1 AIYDQYQKGY
11 KVFIDLSTIHE
22 FETKFPVLSKY
33 VKKYG
38 KKLMVYPGA
47 HFTIGG
53 IRVNI
58 RGESNIV
65 GLYAIGEVSDSGLHG
80 ANRLASN
87 SLAEGLVFGINISRY
102 IDKWEGLDVNDGEI
116 YDIRLKENGNTID
129 IDSIRNLN
137 WSNLGIVRN
146 KEKLEKLMEI
156 YENLDTRSFSES
168 SNAILVSLL
177 SAKAAL
183 LRNESRGAHYRE
195 DFPNK
200 SKMWDGKRIYFRVR
214 END

>member
-1 AIYDQYQKGY
+1 
-11 KVFIDLSTIHE
+11 
-22 FETKFPVLSKY
+22 
-33 VKKYG
+33 
-38 KKLMVYPGA
+38 
-47 HFTIGG
+47 
-53 IRVNI
+53 
-58 RGESNIV
+58 
-65 GLYAIGEVSDSGLHG
+65 
-80 ANRLASN
+80 
-87 SLAEGLVFGINISRY
+87 
-102 IDKWEGLDVNDGEI
+102 
-116 YDIRLKENGNTID
+116 
-129 IDSIRNLN
+129 
-137 WSNLGIVRN
+137 
-146 KEKLEKLMEI
+146 MEI